1 MRTILLMCV
10 LAATLFGCG
19 GGGTNTT
26 YQITF
31 SGTVTGLQTGQSVT
45 LLGAL
50 ATTGQTL
57 PIAISQNG
65 SFNSTLVLP
74 TGFDLSTA
82 GTAAVTVSKQP
93 SSGNCTVS
101 FVNTSSI
108 TVVCTATATAAG
120 YYVGSQTVSGVT
132 SSVNYAKL
140 FIKNN
145 GEYWLRS
152 YVNNGQSISVQGL
165 YYGNGTSSSGSYI
178 STSGVD
184 VFSAAKSPATL
195 KGTYISN
202 TSFDSTATSA
212 GATISGKLAV
222 PGPTSYSFI
231 TSPTL
236 TATSGNYNFSFAT
249 TAGAQTLTLSVTS
262 TGALSGAT
270 TSGCVITGNVSPMT
284 TGENAYD
291 ISISYGAAP
300 CTSPN
305 VINTGFAVIEIN
317 TAGTQINGAAL
328 NSGKTD
334 GMLFLGTKL

>member
-1 MRTILLMCV
+1 MRTILLICFLV
-10 LAATLFGCG
+10 TGLLGCG

-26 YQITF
+26 YQIIF
-31 SGTVTGLQTGQSVT
+31 SGTVSGLQTGQSVT
-45 LLGAL
+45 LSGVL

-57 PIAISQNG
+57 PITISQNG

-74 TGFDLSTA
+74 AGFDLSTA

-101 FVNTSSI
+101 FVSTSSI

-132 SSVNYAKL
+132 STVNYAKL

-152 YVNNGQSISVQGL
+152 YINSGQTASVQGL
-165 YYGNGTSSSGSYI
+165 FYGNGTSSNGSYT
-178 STSGVD
+178 STSGID
-184 VFSAAKSPATL
+184 VFSATKSVATL
-195 KGTYISN
+195 RGTYVSN
-202 TSFDSTATSA
+202 TSFDSTATSG
-212 GATISGKLAV
+212 GATISGKLAI
-222 PGPTSYSFI
+222 PSPTTYSFI

-236 TATSGNYNFSFAT
+236 TAISGNYNFSFAT

-270 TSGCVITGNVSPMT
+270 TGGCVITGNVSPMT

-291 ISISYGAAP
+291 ISIIYGAAP
-300 CTSPN
+300 CISPN
-305 VINTGFAVIEIN
+305 VINTGFAVIEMN
-317 TAGTQINGAAL
+317 AAGTQISGGAL
-328 NSGKTD
+328 NSGKND
-334 GMLFLGTKL
+334 GLLFLGTKL